1 MRSESRRE
9 RRLSRFRGAV
19 AKITA
24 MRILIADDEQ
34 AVREA
39 LGRALT
45 AEGYEV
51 AFAGDGDETLLAVER
66 DEPDAA
72 VLDVMM
78 PPPDGLEVCRRLRAA
93 DNTIPILMLTAKRE
107 VSDRV
112 AGLDAGADDYLAKPF
127 ALDELLARL
136 RALLRR
142 VPNVEGRLE
151 YADVVVDPSA
161 HLAWRAGAR
170 LTLTRTEFALL
181 ELFLR
186 SPERVLSR
194 SAILVE
200 VWGFDFG
207 PTSNSL
213 EVYVGYLR
221 RKMEESGRA
230 TAHPH
235 GARRRLRPP
244 ERAVTLSRRVVL
256 ATSAAMG
263 AVIVLLSVFTYLLVK
278 RELYSRV
285 DVTLRDRATELAPTV
300 EAGRASFREIIVA
313 PGEYVQML
321 SANGQSVR
329 PPYQVT
335 RLPSGRAERAIAAGS
350 GSLTETT
357 TIGGERARVFTTHVG
372 RGVALQ
378 VTRPLADDDATLSRL
393 RLILAIVAVCAVLLA
408 VLIGGWIAER
418 ALAPVRRLT
427 KTAEEVARTRDL
439 SIRLD
444 EDGHDEVSRLGAA
457 FNQMLVA
464 LDRSLTAQRQLV
476 ADASHEFRTP
486 LTSIRANAELL
497 ERGKVREDEQDAV
510 ARAVVEQVDE
520 LDGLVT
526 DLIELALDGE
536 AATKFEDVRLDEIVS
551 IEVDRLRRNLTG
563 ATFDVKSEPCMVQG
577 DAERLSRAV
586 ANVLGNAVKWS
597 PEGAS
602 VDVSVAR
609 GSVVVRD
616 HGPGIDEAD
625 LPLVFERF
633 YRSPAARG
641 TAGSGLGLAIVRH
654 VVEAHGGSVEA
665 TNAPDGGAVFTLRF
679 PVSP

>member
-1 MRSESRRE
+1 MT
-9 RRLSRFRGAV
+9 V
-19 AKITA
+19 
-24 MRILIADDEQ
+24 
-34 AVREA
+34 
-39 LGRALT
+39 
-45 AEGYEV
+45 
-51 AFAGDGDETLLAVER
+51 
-66 DEPDAA
+66 
-72 VLDVMM
+72 
-78 PPPDGLEVCRRLRAA
+78 
-93 DNTIPILMLTAKRE
+93 
-107 VSDRV
+107 
-112 AGLDAGADDYLAKPF
+112 
-127 ALDELLARL
+127 
-136 RALLRR
+136 
-142 VPNVEGRLE
+142 
-151 YADVVVDPSA
+151 
-161 HLAWRAGAR
+161 
-170 LTLTRTEFALL
+170 
-181 ELFLR
+181 
-186 SPERVLSR
+186 
-194 SAILVE
+194 
-200 VWGFDFG
+200 
-207 PTSNSL
+207 
-213 EVYVGYLR
+213 
-221 RKMEESGRA
+221 
-230 TAHPH
+230 
-235 GARRRLRPP
+235 
-244 ERAVTLSRRVVL
+244 SRRVVL
-256 ATSAAMG
+256 ATSAALG
-263 AVIVLLSVFTYLLVK
+263 ATVVLLSVFAYLLVK
-278 RELYSRV
+278 RELYARV
-285 DVTLRDRATELAPTV
+285 DVTLRGRAVELAPTV
-300 EAGRASFREIIVA
+300 EAGRSSFRGIIAA

-321 SANGQSVR
+321 SADGASVR

-335 RLPSGRAERAIAAGS
+335 QLPSGRAERAIAAGS
-350 GSLTETT
+350 GSLTETET
-357 TIGGERARVFTTHVG
+357 VGGARTRVLTTHIAP
-372 RGVALQ
+372 GVALQ

-393 RLILAIVAVCAVLLA
+393 RLILAIVAVCAVLLS
-408 VLIGGWIAER
+408 VLLGGWIAEK

-439 SIRLD
+439 SVRLD

-457 FNQMLVA
+457 FNEMLVA

-551 IEVDRLRRNLTG
+551 IEVDRLRRHRTG
-563 ATFDVKSEPCMVQG
+563 VDLELKTEPCTVRG

-586 ANVLGNAVKWS
+586 TNVLGNALKWS
-597 PEGAS
+597 PEGRT
-602 VDVSVAR
+602 VEVSVAQ

-679 PVSP
+679 PVAP

>member
-1 MRSESRRE
+1 M
-9 RRLSRFRGAV
+9 
-19 AKITA
+19 
-24 MRILIADDEQ
+24 
-34 AVREA
+34 
-39 LGRALT
+39 
-45 AEGYEV
+45 
-51 AFAGDGDETLLAVER
+51 
-66 DEPDAA
+66 
-72 VLDVMM
+72 
-78 PPPDGLEVCRRLRAA
+78 
-93 DNTIPILMLTAKRE
+93 
-107 VSDRV
+107 
-112 AGLDAGADDYLAKPF
+112 
-127 ALDELLARL
+127 
-136 RALLRR
+136 
-142 VPNVEGRLE
+142 
-151 YADVVVDPSA
+151 
-161 HLAWRAGAR
+161 
-170 LTLTRTEFALL
+170 
-181 ELFLR
+181 
-186 SPERVLSR
+186 
-194 SAILVE
+194 
-200 VWGFDFG
+200 
-207 PTSNSL
+207 
-213 EVYVGYLR
+213 
-221 RKMEESGRA
+221 
-230 TAHPH
+230 
-235 GARRRLRPP
+235 
-244 ERAVTLSRRVVL
+244 
-256 ATSAAMG
+256 
-263 AVIVLLSVFTYLLVK
+263 
-278 RELYSRV
+278 
-285 DVTLRDRATELAPTV
+285 
-300 EAGRASFREIIVA
+300 
-313 PGEYVQML
+313 
-321 SANGQSVR
+321 
-329 PPYQVT
+329 
-335 RLPSGRAERAIAAGS
+335 
-350 GSLTETT
+350 
-357 TIGGERARVFTTHVG
+357 
-372 RGVALQ
+372 
-378 VTRPLADDDATLSRL
+378 
-393 RLILAIVAVCAVLLA
+393 CAVLLS
-408 VLIGGWIAER
+408 VLIGGWIAEK

-563 ATFDVKSEPCMVQG
+563 ATFDVKSEPCTVQG

>member
-1 MRSESRRE
+1 
-9 RRLSRFRGAV
+9 
-19 AKITA
+19 
-24 MRILIADDEQ
+24 
-34 AVREA
+34 
-39 LGRALT
+39 
-45 AEGYEV
+45 
-51 AFAGDGDETLLAVER
+51 
-66 DEPDAA
+66 
-72 VLDVMM
+72 
-78 PPPDGLEVCRRLRAA
+78 
-93 DNTIPILMLTAKRE
+93 
-107 VSDRV
+107 
-112 AGLDAGADDYLAKPF
+112 
-127 ALDELLARL
+127 
-136 RALLRR
+136 
-142 VPNVEGRLE
+142 
-151 YADVVVDPSA
+151 
-161 HLAWRAGAR
+161 
-170 LTLTRTEFALL
+170 
-181 ELFLR
+181 
-186 SPERVLSR
+186 
-194 SAILVE
+194 
-200 VWGFDFG
+200 
-207 PTSNSL
+207 
-213 EVYVGYLR
+213 
-221 RKMEESGRA
+221 
-230 TAHPH
+230 
-235 GARRRLRPP
+235 
-244 ERAVTLSRRVVL
+244 VTVSRRVVL
-256 ATSAAMG
+256 ATSAALG
-263 AVIVLLSVFTYLLVK
+263 ATVVLLSVFAYLLVK

-285 DVTLRDRATELAPTV
+285 DVTLRGRAVELAPTV
-300 EAGRASFREIIVA
+300 EAGRSSFRGIIAA

-321 SANGQSVR
+321 SADGASVR

-335 RLPSGRAERAIAAGS
+335 QLPSGRAERAIAAGS
-350 GSLTETT
+350 GSLTETET
-357 TIGGERARVFTTHVG
+357 VGGARTRVLTTHVAP
-372 RGVALQ
+372 GVALQ

-393 RLILAIVAVCAVLLA
+393 RLILAIVAVCAILLSVLL
-408 VLIGGWIAER
+408 GGWIAEK

-439 SIRLD
+439 SVRLD

-457 FNQMLVA
+457 FTEMLVA

-551 IEVDRLRRNLTG
+551 IEVDQLRRHPSG
-563 ATFDVKSEPCMVQG
+563 ADLELKTEPCTVRG

-586 ANVLGNAVKWS
+586 TNVLGNALKWS
-597 PEGAS
+597 PEGRT
-602 VDVSVAR
+602 VEVSVAQGR
-609 GSVVVRD
+609 VVVRD

-679 PVSP
+679 PVAP

>member
-1 MRSESRRE
+1 
-9 RRLSRFRGAV
+9 
-19 AKITA
+19 
-24 MRILIADDEQ
+24 
-34 AVREA
+34 
-39 LGRALT
+39 
-45 AEGYEV
+45 
-51 AFAGDGDETLLAVER
+51 
-66 DEPDAA
+66 
-72 VLDVMM
+72 
-78 PPPDGLEVCRRLRAA
+78 
-93 DNTIPILMLTAKRE
+93 
-107 VSDRV
+107 
-112 AGLDAGADDYLAKPF
+112 
-127 ALDELLARL
+127 
-136 RALLRR
+136 
-142 VPNVEGRLE
+142 
-151 YADVVVDPSA
+151 
-161 HLAWRAGAR
+161 
-170 LTLTRTEFALL
+170 
-181 ELFLR
+181 
-186 SPERVLSR
+186 
-194 SAILVE
+194 
-200 VWGFDFG
+200 
-207 PTSNSL
+207 
-213 EVYVGYLR
+213 
-221 RKMEESGRA
+221 
-230 TAHPH
+230 
-235 GARRRLRPP
+235 
-244 ERAVTLSRRVVL
+244 VTVSRRVVL
-256 ATSAAMG
+256 ATSAALG
-263 AVIVLLSVFTYLLVK
+263 ATVVLLSVFAYLLVK

-285 DVTLRDRATELAPTV
+285 DVTLRGRAVELAPTV
-300 EAGRASFREIIVA
+300 EAGRSSFRGIIAA

-321 SANGQSVR
+321 SADGASVR

-335 RLPSGRAERAIAAGS
+335 QLPSGRAERAIAAGS
-350 GSLTETT
+350 GSLTETET
-357 TIGGERARVFTTHVG
+357 VGGARTRVLTTHVAP
-372 RGVALQ
+372 GVALQ

-393 RLILAIVAVCAVLLA
+393 RLILAIVAVCAILLSVLL
-408 VLIGGWIAER
+408 GGWIAEK

-439 SIRLD
+439 SVRLD

-457 FNQMLVA
+457 FNEMLVA

-551 IEVDRLRRNLTG
+551 IEVDRLRRHRTG
-563 ATFDVKSEPCMVQG
+563 VDLELKTEPCTVRG

-586 ANVLGNAVKWS
+586 TNVLGNALKWS
-597 PEGAS
+597 PEGRA
-602 VDVSVAR
+602 VEVSVAQ

-679 PVSP
+679 PVAP